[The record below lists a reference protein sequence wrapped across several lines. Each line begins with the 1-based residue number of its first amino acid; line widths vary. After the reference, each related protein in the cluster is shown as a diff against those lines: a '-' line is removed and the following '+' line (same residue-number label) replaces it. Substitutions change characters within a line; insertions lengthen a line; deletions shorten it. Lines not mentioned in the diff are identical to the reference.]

1 MHQITIDDDIFS
13 KLQNVS
19 NSLNITVSDF
29 IRQAITNELQKDHQ
43 EDMNTF
49 FENMQP
55 LKSFDNIDTTEYVDN
70 LRANSRII
78 NE

>member
-19 NSLNITVSDF
+19 KSLNMTISDF
-29 IRQAITNELQKDHQ
+29 IRQAVANELQKDNQ

-49 FENMQP
+49 FANMQA
-55 LKSFDNIDTTEYVDN
+55 LKSFENIDANEYVDN
-70 LRANSRII
+70 LRANSRIV